1 MTNSVGP
8 ALLPEMQPEDA
19 LALLALKARLS
30 RIQPIGFPVTWDRAV
45 AIEVLAAM
53 KEFIDSVTTHEE
65 DPDVSVSSFAS
76 EVIGDIVMHIHAL
89 DVGNSDPRLYPE
101 PGGGAPA
108 GSIKQMRNSL
118 LAAVNAKAEQLKAAG
133 AKNFKSE
140 ARRAV
145 ADIANEEGWSW
156 GVGDREQAIT
166 PTLLRSW
173 EKGRTRKNWS
183 GHSSTQEGDQ

>member
-1 MTNSVGP
+1 M
-8 ALLPEMQPEDA
+8 ALF
-19 LALLALKARLS
+19 ALKARLS
-30 RIQPIGFPVTWDRAV
+30 QIQPTGFPMTWDRSV

-53 KEFIDSVTTHEE
+53 KEFVDSVTTHQE
-65 DPDVSVSSFAS
+65 DPDITVSSFAS
-76 EVIGDIVMHIHAL
+76 EVIGDIITHIHAL

-108 GSIKQMRNSL
+108 GSVQQMRNSL

-133 AKNFKSE
+133 IKNFKCE

-145 ADIANEEGWSW
+145 AAVAKEDGWSW
-156 GVGDREQAIT
+156 HVGDRKQAIT

-173 EKGRTRKNWS
+173 EKGRTRKKRS